1 MYANQTAVSEFSDGP
16 LFIYLHYDYTNVL
29 LPNENAPSASVSNAV
44 PTSTD
49 MSCAR
54 PSVEL

>member
-1 MYANQTAVSEFSDGP
+1 MDYYS
-16 LFIYLHYDYTNVL
+16 FIYYDYANVL

-49 MSCAR
+49 MSYAR